1 MQNILY
7 ILKKEIFPISLV
19 LILTFSRLIPHPYNF
34 TPVLAVGVFSGFYFK
49 QIYLS
54 FFVVVFSMF
63 VSDLFLGFH
72 STMFFTYISL
82 VIAVLIG
89 FYIKRF
95 KFTEIILSTLA
106 SSFCFFIITNFGSWL
121 TLSMYEKNFSGL
133 MQSYMLALPFFHN
146 TLISTFFYLIIIKII
161 LDIIVKF
168 KIAKTSF

>member
-63 VSDLFLGFH
+63 ISDLFLGFH

>member
-1 MQNILY
+1 MKY
-7 ILKKEIFPISLV
+7 IFKVLKKEIFPISLV

-63 VSDLFLGFH
+63 ISDLFLGFH

-161 LDIIVKF
+161 LDIIIKF